1 MTMKHV
7 SAVALAS
14 LLAIPGIAAAEDK
27 KMGCDDV
34 NWGAEVTEA
43 FPQVQQACQGVTMKN
58 DKPYAHFKAKVY
70 DAKKDEVTV
79 DFLDRDGKGV
89 SRVKFAPP
97 ADASVLVRSGTAPDG
112 IKVEYSKLQ
121 KGSVIDFYIPHDHW
135 GLYGTPDGSEM
146 KVISREAL

>member
-1 MTMKHV
+1 MKHL

-14 LLAIPGIAAAEDK
+14 LLAIPGIAAADDN
-27 KMGCDDV
+27 KMGCDNV

-43 FPQVQQACQGVTMKN
+43 FPQVQKACQGVTVKN
-58 DKPYAHFKAKVY
+58 DMAYAHFKAKVY

-97 ADASVLVRSGTAPDG
+97 ADAAVLVRSSTAPDG
-112 IKVEYSKLQ
+112 VKTEYSKLQ
-121 KGSVIDFYIPHDHW
+121 KGSIIDFYIPHDHW
-135 GLYGTPDGSEM
+135 GLYGVPGGSEM
-146 KVISREAL
+146 TVISREAL